1 MQTKHLVPY
10 TIPTLYLEQEA
21 LKPLYID
28 HSVSLREMKEEVE
41 HSFNSL
47 KKFYG
52 KFATKWFVQ
61 ILQLCWIPFW
71 QIESINVAKCLIL
84 PVQQINFVIDIYKM
98 VPTIPI
104 PI

>member
-1 MQTKHLVPY
+1 MQTKQLVPY

-28 HSVSLREMKEEVE
+28 HSVSLRETEEEIE

-47 KKFYG
+47 KKNYG

-61 ILQLCWIPFW
+61 ILQLYLIRKKRPPF
-71 QIESINVAKCLIL
+71 Q
-84 PVQQINFVIDIYKM
+84 VISLA
-98 VPTIPI
+98 VE
-104 PI
+104 